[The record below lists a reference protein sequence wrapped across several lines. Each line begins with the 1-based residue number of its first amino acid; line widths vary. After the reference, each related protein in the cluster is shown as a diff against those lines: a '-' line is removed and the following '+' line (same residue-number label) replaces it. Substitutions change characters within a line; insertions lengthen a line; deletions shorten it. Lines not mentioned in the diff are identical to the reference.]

1 LILGDVTVGRKG
13 ILVQGT
19 AKSVGLETK
28 LADIVDSVEDEL
40 LVIGRDYRIQFANL
54 AVRAR
59 FQKKDE
65 PLIGKICYHAL
76 HNQDK
81 PCSRPLWDCPI
92 DKVVQSGSP
101 ITFIHSDQTSGAS
114 RYLKITAYPFRDHDG
129 NIVAVVEL
137 RRDVTAEREL
147 EGQILRRHYQ
157 LLTLSRISSVVTGL
171 KDLDTILRNALDS
184 VLELINADIGGILI
198 WDEETKTLRYR
209 VYRGLSPGYAE
220 GVMLSPGQ
228 GIAGRVAQTG
238 EPILLDDISRD
249 PRITRP
255 VSIHAE
261 GIRGFVSIP
270 LKSRAKVI
278 GVMNLASHAVG
289 RFGTDDVSLLSS
301 IGDYLGTAV
310 EQASLYARL
319 EGARERYQALLRYA
333 LTAQE
338 DERKRIAREL
348 HDETSQA
355 ITSLTLSLQA
365 IMAMAEMKGITDAEF
380 MNKVKTTQ
388 SFAVHTGYEI
398 VRLMKELR
406 PTLLDE
412 LGLAAAIHRYAKD
425 SLEAQGINVSVEFSE
440 MEERLPPE
448 IEVTLYRVAQGLIGN
463 ILEHSGA
470 KNVSIKLERDDNECI
485 LRIEDDGRGFNVS
498 KLTRV
503 EAGGRGAGL
512 FTMRERMSLIGGTG
526 VVESKP
532 GHGTRAIAKVP
543 LVKDVTDEENKGV
556 NS

>member
-1 LILGDVTVGRKG
+1 MNLMDV
-13 ILVQGT
+13 
-19 AKSVGLETK
+19 
-28 LADIVDSVEDEL
+28 VDSVEDEL

-59 FQKKDE
+59 FQKKAE
-65 PLIGKICYHAL
+65 SLIGKVCYQAL
-76 HNQDK
+76 HDQDK
-81 PCSRPLWDCPI
+81 PCSMPLWDCPI
-92 DKVVQSGSP
+92 NKIVQSGSTV
-101 ITFIHSDQTSGAS
+101 TFIHSDQTTGAT
-114 RYLKITAYPFRDHDG
+114 RYLKITAYPLRDQNG
-129 NIVAVVEL
+129 NIAAVVEL

-147 EGQILRRHYQ
+147 ESQILRRHYQ
-157 LLTLSRISSVVTGL
+157 LSTLSRISSVVTERQ
-171 KDLDTILRNALDS
+171 DLDTILRNALDS
-184 VLELINADIGGILI
+184 VLELINADIGGILL

-209 VYRGLSPGYAE
+209 VYRGLSPSHAQE
-220 GVMLSPGQ
+220 IQLSPGE
-228 GIAGRVAQTG
+228 GVAGRVAQTG
-238 EPILLDDISRD
+238 EPILLDDISQD
-249 PRITRP
+249 PRNARP
-255 VSIHAE
+255 VSIRAE

-270 LKSRAKVI
+270 LKSKAKVV
-278 GVMNLASHAVG
+278 GVMNVASHAVG
-289 RFGTDDVSLLSS
+289 KFGADDVSLLSS

-310 EQASLYARL
+310 EQASLYTRL

-348 HDETSQA
+348 HDDTSQA

-365 IMAMAEMKGITDAEF
+365 ITAMAEMKGITDAEF

-425 SLEAQGINVSVEFSE
+425 SLEAQGINVSAEFSE

-485 LRIEDDGRGFNVS
+485 LRIEDDGKGFDVS

-503 EAGGRGAGL
+503 EASGRGAGL
-512 FTMRERMSLIGGTG
+512 FTMRERMSLVGGIGI
-526 VVESKP
+526 VESKL
-532 GHGTRAIAKVP
+532 GRGTRAIAKVP